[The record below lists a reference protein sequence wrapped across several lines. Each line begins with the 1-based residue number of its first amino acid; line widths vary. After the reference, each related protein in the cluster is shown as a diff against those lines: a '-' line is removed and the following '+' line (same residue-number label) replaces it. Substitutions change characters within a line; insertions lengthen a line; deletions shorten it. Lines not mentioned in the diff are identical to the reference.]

1 MKNIIQI
8 LYVAKVAGRSKK
20 TGNDYDM
27 RMAQCIVERTDE
39 AGQPAPL
46 IGELVLPEKFKDTAP
61 GRYEVTFEVSVS
73 QDKRIGSVVA
83 SMIPAPAGRVPP
95 PGSAAAAQA
104 VAPVKG

>member
-39 AGQPAPL
+39 SGQPAPL
-46 IGELVLPEKFKDTAP
+46 IGELVLPEKFKDTPP
-61 GRYEVTFEVSVS
+61 GRYEVTFEVAVS
-73 QDKRIGSVVA
+73 QDKRIGSVVS
-83 SMIPAPAGRVPP
+83 SMTPVSSQARAAAP
-95 PGSAAAAQA
+95 AAAAQA
-104 VAPVKG
+104 APAKA